1 MMAKYVAPQSAEHH
15 PSSLS
20 AALQRELLGD
30 IRHIIDMAPLFT
42 PAMPKTGKPFSVRMT
57 NCGSLGWVSDK
68 ARGYH
73 YQETHPVTG
82 EPWPAMP
89 ELLIELWNR
98 FAGSPAPPEA
108 CLVNVYAPGA
118 KMGLHQDRDE
128 VDFSAPVLSI
138 SLGQTAL
145 FRLGGTR
152 RQDPTRS
159 FDLKSGDIFIL
170 GGAARLAYHG
180 VDRIKPDTSELLNGL
195 FPDAARINL
204 TLRRVNAG

>member
-1 MMAKYVAPQSAEHH
+1 MAKYVAPQSAEHH